1 MQSLLTRNRS
11 LGIFHTRV
19 IYVGQNPYDTNLL
32 YACAQCNADLLFV
45 FITLWPSLWVSA
57 QFTNWNVANTARQ
70 QTAQFFTLTLTLSLL
85 LTHTHTHF
93 KGTRDGHLPAQWDA
107 FCTKTTMLKYWHSE
121 STEEPKAGERTHRPG
136 RGYRNEMISWSANS
150 RNNKLYVLIID
161 DTFFFLFLFSFSS
174 ASFNKAFWTL
184 I

>member
-11 LGIFHTRV
+11 LGIFHMRV
-19 IYVGQNPYDTNLL
+19 IYVGQNLYDTNLL
-32 YACAQCNADLLFV
+32 YACAQCNADLFL
-45 FITLWPSLWVSA
+45 SLSGHLRESPLSS
-57 QFTNWNVANTARQ
+57 QNVENTARQ
-70 QTAQFFTLTLTLSLL
+70 QTTQFFTLNTHAVSVAHTHTH
-85 LTHTHTHF
+85 THTHTHF
-93 KGTRDGHLPAQWDA
+93 KDTRDGHLPAQWDA

-136 RGYRNEMISWSANS
+136 QGYRTEMISWSANS

-161 DTFFFLFLFSFSS
+161 DTFFFSFSL

>member
-1 MQSLLTRNRS
+1 MFFANKNLTVPCKVGNGEGSRQLQ
-11 LGIFHTRV
+11 LGIGALQPGENILIHQTWSL
-19 IYVGQNPYDTNLL
+19 TKTLL
-32 YACAQCNADLLFV
+32 HGL
-45 FITLWPSLWVSA
+45 I
-57 QFTNWNVANTARQ
+57 WN
-70 QTAQFFTLTLTLSLL
+70 
-85 LTHTHTHF
+85 THTHTHF